1 MLTTLLAIIIV
12 IGGVVLAHELGH
24 FVMAR
29 LTRMRVEAFSIGFPP
44 KLFHKKIGETEYR
57 LSLIPL
63 GGYVKVT
70 GVIDE
75 SLDVENT
82 EIDKPWSFATKKWWQ
97 KVLFISGG
105 VIFNML
111 LAIVIFS
118 GMTLSEGIYEPSQ
131 LTTIDSVM
139 AGMPADSVG
148 IKAGDVILAVNGQP
162 VATWEEL
169 SEQIHAHPHDSI
181 WLTWQSGNVQ
191 KEARLLPVSQKI
203 LKKNRLV
210 EVGLIGISPIIN
222 HREANFFEA
231 IGAGC
236 ATTYY
241 WFKITVISLK
251 MLISGQESLRNIG
264 GPIFIAQLAGQSARS
279 GIGAI
284 LGLMAIISVNLAL
297 INILPV
303 PAFDGGHLLIV
314 TIEAIIGKPLSTKA
328 KIRIQQVGLVIIVLL
343 TLLVLYNDLI
353 RLFKW

>member
-1 MLTTLLAIIIV
+1 MLTTILAIVIV

-44 KLFHKKIGETEYR
+44 KLFHKKIGDTEYR

-75 SLDVENT
+75 SLDVENAD
-82 EIDKPWSFATKKWWQ
+82 INQPWSFAVKKWWQ
-97 KVLFISGG
+97 KMLFIGGG
-105 VIFNML
+105 VIFNLL

-118 GMTLSEGIYEPSQ
+118 AMTLSEGIYEPAQ
-131 LTTIDSVM
+131 LTVIDTVM
-139 AGMPADSVG
+139 TGMPADSVG
-148 IKAGDVILAVNGQP
+148 IKAKDVILAVNKQP
-162 VATWEEL
+162 VSTWNEL
-169 SEQIHAHPHDSI
+169 SELIHAHPRDSI
-181 WLTWQSGNVQ
+181 LITWQSGDVQ
-191 KEARLLPVSQKI
+191 KEARLLPVPQKI

-222 HREANFFEA
+222 HRKAGFFEA
-231 IGAGC
+231 IGVGC
-236 ATTYY
+236 TTTYY
-241 WFKITVISLK
+241 WFKITVISLE
-251 MLISGQESLRNIG
+251 MLITGQESLRNIG
-264 GPIFIAQLAGQSARS
+264 GPIFIAQLAGKSARS

-284 LGLMAIISVNLAL
+284 FGLMAIISINLAL

-314 TIEAIIGKPLSTKA
+314 MIETLMRKPLSTKA
-328 KIRIQQVGLVIIVLL
+328 KIRIQQVGLIIIVLL
-343 TLLVLYNDLI
+343 TLLVLFNDI
-353 RLFKW
+353 VRLFKW